1 MVCKQTKATTAM
13 DFPGVAIDKSDDERV
28 TAREEQ
34 QRTAALDNNPRTNG
48 DIV

>member
-1 MVCKQTKATTAM
+1 MACKKTKSAPAM

-34 QRTAALDNNPRTNG
+34 QRTAALDNNPRNNG